1 MITHALVQRL
11 QALWY
16 GDSRWYLALLLPVS
30 WLYCALVMLR
40 RQAYR
45 LGLFRSVRL
54 PARVVVV
61 GNLTPGGTGKTPLV
75 IAIARRL
82 HLAGYRVGIVTR
94 GYGGR
99 AGQWPQAVTAD
110 SNPHEVGDE
119 APLLAGH
126 TGVPVFA
133 GPDRVAAGRALLAAH
148 PCDVLISDDGLQHY
162 ALQRDLEVVLIDA
175 ILGLGNAHC
184 LPAGPLREPRSRL
197 RTVDA
202 IAAIG
207 AVPGVEWAFELRA
220 GAVHQVSAPAHTASL
235 ESFRGDKV
243 YAVAGIG
250 NPQRFFDLL
259 RQAGLDIE
267 ERIFADHH
275 RFSAED
281 LTFDHP
287 HPVLMTEKDAV
298 KCRDF
303 APRQCW
309 YLPVTLITPPAFD
322 DWLLNRIA

>member
-1 MITHALVQRL
+1 MVQRL

-16 GDSRWYLALLLPVS
+16 GQSSWHLTLLLPVS
-30 WLYCALVMLR
+30 WLYCALVTLR
-40 RQAYR
+40 REAYR

-54 PARVVVV
+54 PARVVVI
-61 GNLTPGGTGKTPLV
+61 GNLTSGGTGKTPLV
-75 IAIARRL
+75 IAITRCL
-82 HLAGYRVGIVTR
+82 QLAGYRVGIVTR

-126 TGVPVFA
+126 TGAPVFA
-133 GPDRVAAGRALLAAH
+133 GPDRVTAGRALLAAH

-162 ALQRDLEVVLIDA
+162 ALQRDLEVLLIDS
-175 ILGLGNAHC
+175 ILGLGNGHC

-197 RTVDA
+197 TTVDA
-202 IAAIG
+202 VAAIG
-207 AVPGVEWAFELRA
+207 AFPGVEWAFELRA
-220 GAVHQVSAPAHTASL
+220 EAVHQVSAPAQTASL

-250 NPQRFFDLL
+250 NPQRFFELL

-275 RFSAED
+275 RFRRED
-281 LTFDHP
+281 LTFSRP

-309 YLPVTLITPPAFD
+309 YLPVTLVTPPAFD
-322 DWLLNRIA
+322 DWLLNRLA